1 MFTLKAKK
9 ILLFTVN
16 VHSNNSNIAEKINKK
31 RIFWIINLI
40 KIVNVDIIS
49 KSNSFIGLFPEADP
63 LIKAKNDKSKS
74 INKFIGIV
82 NTKTIIRNKDAK
94 AQVKNLPC
102 IAKKKN
108 EQKINKNKLRTNST
122 TKKKISS
129 ELSISFSFS
138 FKIKNLVK
146 LVISST
152 CLL

>member
-1 MFTLKAKK
+1 MFTLKRKK

-16 VHSNNSNIAEKINKK
+16 IHSNNSNIAEKINKK

-49 KSNSFIGLFPEADP
+49 KSNSFIKSFPEPDP
-63 LIKAKNDKSKS
+63 LIKAKNNKSKS
-74 INKFIGIV
+74 INKFTGIV
-82 NTKTIIRNKDAK
+82 NTKTIIKDKDAK
-94 AQVKNLPC
+94 AQIKNLPC
-102 IAKKKN
+102 IVKKKN
-108 EQKINKNKLRTNST
+108 EQKINKNKLKRNRT

-146 LVISST
+146 LVISSI

>member
-74 INKFIGIV
+74 INKFTGIV
-82 NTKTIIRNKDAK
+82 NTKTIIRNKDEKAK
-94 AQVKNLPC
+94 VKNLPC
-102 IAKKKN
+102 LVKKK
-108 EQKINKNKLRTNST
+108 KWTKNK
-122 TKKKISS
+122 
-129 ELSISFSFS
+129 
-138 FKIKNLVK
+138 
-146 LVISST
+146 
-152 CLL
+152 